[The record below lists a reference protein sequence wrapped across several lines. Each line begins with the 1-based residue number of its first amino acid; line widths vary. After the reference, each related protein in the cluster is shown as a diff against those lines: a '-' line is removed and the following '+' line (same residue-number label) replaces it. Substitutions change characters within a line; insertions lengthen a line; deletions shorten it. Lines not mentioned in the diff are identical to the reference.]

1 MKLGIIIAT
10 YKRDDNRTPF
20 YLERCLKSIKN
31 QTYQDYLVI
40 LIGDKYEDNEEF
52 ENLSKII
59 DKDKIII
66 KNLERAVERERYYND
81 RTALWCYG
89 GVNAMNNG
97 ITLGLENNIEYF
109 CHLDHDDYWENEH
122 LETISQCLLKTN
134 SYMVYTSSNFL
145 NGSILPPIR
154 QINHYTPIK
163 PSSGLLIHSSTC
175 VNFKKI
181 PLRYRNADDGNLHS
195 ADSDLWERIKTYLN
209 EKNLESY
216 FIEKITCNH
225 IEEGYERY
233 KK

>member
-1 MKLGIIIAT
+1 
-10 YKRDDNRTPF
+10 
-20 YLERCLKSIKN
+20 
-31 QTYQDYLVI
+31 
-40 LIGDKYEDNEEF
+40 
-52 ENLSKII
+52 
-59 DKDKIII
+59 
-66 KNLERAVERERYYND
+66 
-81 RTALWCYG
+81 
-89 GVNAMNNG
+89 
-97 ITLGLENNIEYF
+97 
-109 CHLDHDDYWENEH
+109 
-122 LETISQCLLKTN
+122 
-134 SYMVYTSSNFL
+134 MVYTSSNFL